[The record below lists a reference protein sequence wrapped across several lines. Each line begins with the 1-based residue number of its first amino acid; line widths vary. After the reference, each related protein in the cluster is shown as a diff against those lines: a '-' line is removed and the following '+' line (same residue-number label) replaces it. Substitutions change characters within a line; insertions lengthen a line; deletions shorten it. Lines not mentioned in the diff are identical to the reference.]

1 MRVQSISLET
11 AEELWNARM
20 AGNKRDTL
28 TVNIDELGSDA
39 ELLSD
44 FELDELKDQL
54 VDVKNKYDGKN
65 LKRIGGEI
73 DANLPEII
81 HHELKDLTG
90 VHELS
95 SIGFWR
101 WLSNDACDGF
111 FWDFIMWR
119 FNSDKVINWGITGPG
134 NVIEVYLY
142 RAWLRGHK
150 MFDPSSPD
158 PYKYARIGSSD
169 VWRSHI
175 LRQDFGRDV
184 EFVKAFLDTIYDNA
198 GKTVIGTK
206 ELREKL
212 IPALRAWTSSASFS
226 HLSYQENL
234 TLIQHLRKSET

>member
-81 HHELKDLTG
+81 
-90 VHELS
+90 S
-95 SIGFWR
+95 
-101 WLSNDACDGF
+101 
-111 FWDFIMWR
+111 
-119 FNSDKVINWGITGPG
+119 
-134 NVIEVYLY
+134 
-142 RAWLRGHK
+142 
-150 MFDPSSPD
+150 
-158 PYKYARIGSSD
+158 
-169 VWRSHI
+169 
-175 LRQDFGRDV
+175 
-184 EFVKAFLDTIYDNA
+184 
-198 GKTVIGTK
+198 
-206 ELREKL
+206 
-212 IPALRAWTSSASFS
+212 
-226 HLSYQENL
+226 
-234 TLIQHLRKSET
+234 